1 MLLLEPEVR
10 HEQSEYSIGCNESA
24 PAMVERAL
32 VLPNVRFSNPIVKFP
47 LRLFVVLIRL
57 GTGISFPISWSDLPK
72 NIMAAIKFTW
82 NMTMSPEVS
91 ELDKYRNAHG
101 LPGHLPFVK
110 TARIRAV
117 HVICPGVRE
126 IDFPLFIPDFLG
138 LYGPIVLDT
147 APIETAD
154 PELNEWLGRGETVIM
169 CMGSHF
175 HYTESQVKAVI
186 NGFLSGINHDSNTQ
200 FLWKLSNKSELESL
214 VDEELSD
221 ARDKKR
227 FKIVGWFE
235 ADPASIMKHPNVIA
249 YIHHGGANSYYE
261 AAL

>member
-1 MLLLEPEVR
+1 
-10 HEQSEYSIGCNESA
+10 
-24 PAMVERAL
+24 MVERVL
-32 VLPNVRFSNPIVKFP
+32 VLPNVRSSNPIVKLP

-57 GTGISFPISWSDLPK
+57 GTGISFPVSWSDLPK
-72 NIMAAIKFTW
+72 NIMASIKLIW
-82 NMTMSPEVS
+82 NMATCPEVS

-101 LPGHLPFVK
+101 LPGRLPLMK
-110 TARIRAV
+110 TARACAV

-126 IDFPLFIPDFLG
+126 TDFPLFIPDFLG

-154 PELNEWLGRGETVIM
+154 PELKEWLSRGDTVIM
-169 CMGSHF
+169 CMGTHF
-175 HYTESQVKAVI
+175 HYAESQVKAII

-214 VDEELSD
+214 IDEALKD
-221 ARDKKR
+221 PMDKER
-227 FKIVGWFE
+227 FKIFEWFE